1 MRGDLYF
8 PTGRDSRGLDFRV
21 RGIASKYISQYDRLH
36 LNLDLEVNS
45 FPEDNE
51 RSIIPGM
58 ILGYSRPLGYPE
70 RFDRT
75 FLAEVG
81 VKAAEDQDS
90 GAGVL
95 LGVGIRQQIQVS
107 GIIYLGLEGNI
118 ITGKGEERSQLR
130 LITGYALSF

>member
-1 MRGDLYF
+1 
-8 PTGRDSRGLDFRV
+8 V